1 MRGLGARLLL
11 RERSCLCDP
20 RSARVCE
27 SPLAQAVRVMLIQMK
42 TSTMDAIWEHVD
54 PIDDPA
60 AGESAGGSLGTR
72 FQLQLA
78 AALGAQERPGARYG
92 ASLACYPHPLS
103 PPPADA
109 VPQPLDRALIARI
122 AEAEQRLAAAS
133 DRVKRLRASVPSAL
147 KEAAEKAS
155 SAAEGTLTG
164 PVEAGA
170 AAAAAAGGAEAEGE
184 DEGGAAEAAAAASR
198 RAATAALDA
207 GQLLRAAAAAV
218 HKASGQVEGVAGAV
232 AMEASLGVT
241 GADRALE
248 GKGARSSAR
257 RR

>member
-1 MRGLGARLLL
+1 MPKRK
-11 RERSCLCDP
+11 P
-20 RSARVCE
+20 RTQKVACPDTYVDALEGIFDEAIAAALEGKGVPAKHRD
-27 SPLAQAVRVMLIQMK
+27 AVRVMLIQMK

-60 AGESAGGSLGTR
+60 
-72 FQLQLA
+72 
-78 AALGAQERPGARYG
+78 
-92 ASLACYPHPLS
+92 
-103 PPPADA
+103 ADA

-155 SAAEGTLTG
+155 SAAEGALTG

-170 AAAAAAGGAEAEGE
+170 AAAAAAGGAEAEDE